1 MQITFKLPF
10 IGSSPP
16 AAPIIHKP
24 SIISATSVLIRW
36 SVPEV
41 TYSPEHYNV
50 YYTTSSN
57 GCSIPNNGYNRS
69 TTLYG
74 LNQADFFAVRDQQY
88 SVTLNNLH
96 PNTMYCYKVM
106 TINSEGRNE
115 STPQTFATLDSGE
128 VNSRKSSN
136 QC

>member
-1 MQITFKLPF
+1 MQITFNLYHL
-10 IGSSPP
+10 GSSPP

-24 SIISATSVLIRW
+24 SIISAASVLIRW

-41 TYSPEHYNV
+41 TYSPEQYNV
-50 YYTTSSN
+50 YYTTPSSN
-57 GCSIPNNGYNRS
+57 GCSISNNGYNRS

-96 PNTMYCYKVM
+96 PNTKYCYKIVA
-106 TINSEGRNE
+106 INSEGRNE
-115 STPQTFATLDSGE
+115 STPQTFTTLNSGE
-128 VNSRKSSN
+128 VN
-136 QC
+136 